1 MNKEEALKILS
12 AIEAEAAEIKKIIEE
27 KSLPTYKD
35 VIYELH
41 PSWMFTSDGV
51 IFTTTPSSHLYATK
65 KITEREVIRHEWL
78 NIVEYVNRGKVINLP
93 ERGLLY
99 YAYVSRDYGTINTA
113 PAIQYVIPGVEYFE
127 SEEDCCRAVD
137 MLGEEKF
144 KKMMY
149 ERSNF

>member
-1 MNKEEALKILS
+1 MNKEEALKRLS

-35 VIYELH
+35 VIDELR
-41 PSWMFTSDGV
+41 PQWAVSCYGDVYTTSMD
-51 IFTTTPSSHLYATK
+51 SHLCATK
-65 KITEREVIRHEWL
+65 EISERELIRREWL
-78 NIVEYVNRGKVINLP
+78 NIVEYVNLGKTINLP

-99 YAYVSRDYGTINTA
+99 YAYVATFDNIICTAVTGGT
-113 PAIQYVIPGVEYFE
+113 VIPGVEYFE

>member
-1 MNKEEALKILS
+1 MNKEEALKRLS
-12 AIEAEAAEIKKIIEE
+12 AIEAEATEIKKIIKE

-35 VIYELH
+35 VIYELQ
-41 PSWMFTSDGV
+41 PCWVVSCRGDVYETIIGD
-51 IFTTTPSSHLYATK
+51 SHLYATK
-65 KITEREVIRHEWL
+65 EISERELIRREWL
-78 NIVEYVNRGKVINLP
+78 NIVEYVNRGKVINRP

-99 YAYVSRDYGTINTA
+99 YAYVSRDYGTINTG
-113 PAIQYVIPGVEYFE
+113 QTVKYVIPGVEYFE

-149 ERSNF
+149 ERS

>member
-1 MNKEEALKILS
+1 MNKEEALKRLS
-12 AIEAEAAEIKKIIEE
+12 AIEAEAAEIRKIIEE
-27 KSLPTYKD
+27 KTLPSYND
-35 VIYELH
+35 VIDELL
-41 PSWMFTSDGV
+41 PQWVVSSYGSV
-51 IFTTTPSSHLYATK
+51 YTTFMDSHLYATK
-65 KITEREVIRHEWL
+65 EISEREVIRREWL

-93 ERGLLY
+93 ERGFLY
-99 YAYVSRDYGTINTA
+99 YAYVNMDYGTINTA
-113 PAIQYVIPGVEYFE
+113 QTIQYVIPGVEYFE